1 MIYDQKVSFFYLLVS
16 FFSNGFIHKPML
28 NKFLVNCGILTCNRP
43 LITDVFAFF
52 SHRIKNTNLNFNYK
66 GIKLKVRNINNEHK
80 YT

>member
-1 MIYDQKVSFFYLLVS
+1 
-16 FFSNGFIHKPML
+16 ML
-28 NKFLVNCGILTCNRP
+28 NKFLVNCDILTCNRP